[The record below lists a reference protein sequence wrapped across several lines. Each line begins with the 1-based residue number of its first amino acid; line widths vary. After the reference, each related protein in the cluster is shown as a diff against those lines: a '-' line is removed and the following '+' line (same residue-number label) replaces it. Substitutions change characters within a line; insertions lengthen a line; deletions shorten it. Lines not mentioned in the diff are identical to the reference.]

1 MGKSVLEL
9 YVEEVVRASPEYM
22 KKETIRQAI
31 QDIIMSLVAKGEIS
45 NPADLE
51 SFFSSAT
58 MSLRALQGVPFKVYQ
73 QLGKR

>member
-22 KKETIRQAI
+22 KKENVRQAI
-31 QDIIMSLVAKGEIS
+31 QDVLMSLVAKGEIAS
-45 NPADLE
+45 PADLE

-58 MSLRALQGVPFKVYQ
+58 MSLRALQAVPFKVYQ